1 MTPLRQVTLV
11 EEPYSNAF
19 GALALAAL
27 TLIAIY
33 FCWLMTAPFLSAFTW
48 AFALAV
54 AFSPVRTWLTSRM
67 PGLTATLLILTSLV
81 VAVSLPV
88 ALVGRQLLNECL
100 RAQELLR
107 ESLQG
112 GGWRGAVAARPW
124 IGNFLAWTDS
134 QLDLAQLGQ
143 QLAGTMAR
151 SIAPLLARSV
161 GLISQAG
168 VILLTLF
175 FFLQDEAFLLAG
187 ARSLLPLSAGETDA
201 LMARV
206 SATVRATVYGRLL
219 IGIVQGGLGG
229 LIFALVGLP
238 AALFWG
244 TVMILLSLLPV
255 FGAFL
260 VWVPA
265 SLFLVAQGHWI
276 RGIIVAVWGFAII
289 HPVDNL
295 LYPVLVGERIG
306 LYPLVLF
313 VAFVGGLVVFGPAGL
328 VIGPCLMSLA
338 AGLAEIWRTRSIV
351 VPLESVP
358 PGNRAK
364 AE

>member
-1 MTPLRQVTLV
+1 MSPLRKVTVV
-11 EEPYSNAF
+11 EEPYARGF
-19 GALALAAL
+19 GAFALAAL

-33 FCWLMTAPFLSAFTW
+33 LCWLMTMPFLSAFTW

-54 AFSPVRTWLTSRM
+54 ALSPVRKWLISRM
-67 PGLTATLLILTSLV
+67 PGLPATLLIITSLV
-81 VAVSLPV
+81 VAVSLPG

-100 RAQELLR
+100 RAQDFLQK
-107 ESLQG
+107 SLQG

-134 QLDLAQLGQ
+134 QLDLTEFGQ
-143 QLAGTMAR
+143 TLAGTMAR
-151 SIAPLLARSV
+151 SLAPLLARSF

-168 VILLTLF
+168 VILLALF
-175 FFLQDEAFLLAG
+175 FFLQDEAILLAG
-187 ARSLLPLSAGETDA
+187 ARSLLPLSTAETDA
-201 LMARV
+201 LTARV

-219 IGIVQGGLGG
+219 IGTIQGALGG

-238 AALFWG
+238 AALLWG

-265 SLFLVAQGHWI
+265 SLFLIAQGHWI
-276 RGIIVAVWGFAII
+276 RGLIVAAWGFAII

-306 LYPLVLF
+306 LHPLVLF

-338 AGLAEIWRTRSIV
+338 AGLAEVWRARSI
-351 VPLESVP
+351 PLEIIQVE
-358 PGNRAK
+358 NRQK
-364 AE
+364 IE

>member
-1 MTPLRQVTLV
+1 MV
-11 EEPYSNAF
+11 EEPCAHGF

-33 FCWLMTAPFLSAFTW
+33 LCWLMTAPFLSAFTW

-54 AFSPVRTWLTSRM
+54 AFSPVRRWLTSRM
-67 PGLTATLLILTSLV
+67 PGLAATLLILAALV
-81 VAVSLPV
+81 VAVSLPG
-88 ALVGRQLLNECL
+88 ALIGHQLLNECL
-100 RAQELLR
+100 KAQDFLQR
-107 ESLQG
+107 SLQG
-112 GGWRGAVAARPW
+112 GGWQGAVAARPW
-124 IGNFLAWTDS
+124 IGRFLAWTNS

-168 VILLTLF
+168 VILLVLF
-175 FFLQDEAFLLAG
+175 FFLQDEASLLAG
-187 ARSLLPLSAGETDA
+187 ARSLLPLSSGEADA
-201 LMARV
+201 LTARV

-219 IGIVQGGLGG
+219 IGIVQGALGG
-229 LIFALVGLP
+229 MIFALVGLP
-238 AALFWG
+238 AALLWG
-244 TVMILLSLLPV
+244 TVMALLSLLPV

-265 SLFLVAQGHWI
+265 SLVLVAQGHWI

-295 LYPVLVGERIG
+295 LYPVLVGEKIG
-306 LYPLVLF
+306 LHPLVLF

-328 VIGPCLMSLA
+328 IIGPCLMSLA
-338 AGLAEIWRTRSIV
+338 AGLAEVWRARSI
-351 VPLESVP
+351 PLESIQAE
-358 PGNRAK
+358 NRSK